1 MSTILV
7 TGGAGYIGSHIIEQL
22 IKNKKKVIILDNLKT
37 GNRILL
43 NKKANFIKGDI
54 NDSKLLTKIVEI
66 YKIKTIIHLAG
77 LINVLESKKKK
88 EIIIIIMF

>member
-54 NDSKLLTKIVEI
+54 NDSKLLTKIIEVQNKNN
-66 YKIKTIIHLAG
+66 YTSCWFNKCLK
-77 LINVLESKKKK
+77 S
-88 EIIIIIMF
+88 